1 MLSSSPTATN
11 SLLLEVGKWNNELHN
26 EIWVFDGGFW
36 EKSTELW
43 DSIRKASWEDVILD
57 KSMKDQIIADV
68 DDFFNSRDTYEDLK
82 VPWKRGVIYYGPP
95 GNGKTISIKA
105 MMHAL
110 YQRKDAVP
118 TLYVKSLSS
127 FMGDEYSINEIFSL
141 ARRTAPCYCAYRVA
155 MTTKKRSS

>member
-1 MLSSSPTATN
+1 MLSPSPTATN
-11 SLLLEVGKWNNELHN
+11 QLLLEAGAWNNELHN

-36 EKSTELW
+36 EKSYDLW
-43 DSIRKASWEDVILD
+43 ESIQKSSWDDVILD
-57 KSMKDQIIADV
+57 KSMKDQLIADV
-68 DDFFNSRDTYEDLK
+68 DDFFNSRDTYEKLK

-110 YQRKDAVP
+110 YQRKDPVP

-127 FMGDEYSINEIFSL
+127 FAGPEYSIDAIFQL
-141 ARRTAPCYCAYRVA
+141 ARRQAPCYLVCEPSEIVKHVY
-155 MTTKKRSS
+155 